1 MKNILKRNK
10 EGGFIELIVLVV
22 IALLLMKY
30 FGVTVSMVLDWAK
43 EFVEWFK
50 TFFKDILK

>member
-1 MKNILKRNK
+1 MKNLLKRNK

-30 FGVTVSMVLDWAK
+30 FGVTISMVIHWAK
-43 EFVEWFK
+43 EFIEWFK
-50 TFFKDILK
+50 IFFKDILK